1 MDPRVETLRSRHADL
16 ESALLTEAARPAP
29 DFLRIRDLKR
39 RKLRIRD
46 LIAIR
51 ERLRTPAT

>member
-1 MDPRVETLRSRHADL
+1 MDPRLESLRSRHAEL
-16 ESALLTEAARPAP
+16 ESTLSTETARPAP
-29 DFLRIRDLKR
+29 DFLRVRDLKR

-51 ERLRTPAT
+51 ERLGTPAA

>member
-1 MDPRVETLRSRHADL
+1 MDSRLDNLRSRHGDL
-16 ESALLTEAARPAP
+16 ESAVSTETARPAP
-29 DFLRIRDLKR
+29 DFLRIREFKR

-51 ERLRTPAT
+51 ERMQAPAA